1 MINNYEALD
10 LGRYMKIDKILHTP
24 AEEIDKQVQII
35 AVLADM
41 PEDKV
46 LLLPLADYSAMAKQT
61 AFLGTVCDPVKAD
74 GSPVVLDGLRLI
86 PTKDFTKINTAQY
99 VDFQTF
105 AKDFPGT
112 LPELLSCFLVPEGK
126 AYNDGYD
133 IAEVQKAVRTLNVP
147 TAIGLVGFFL
157 LSFSQSIAA
166 SVTSLEKEA
175 SRDRKKAKEWKKK
188 AKEIA
193 GLLQTLGAGLPI

>member
-147 TAIGLVGFFL
+147 TAIGLVAFFL
-157 LSFSQSIAA
+157 LSFSTSIAA

>member
-74 GSPVVLDGLRLI
+74 GSPVELNGLRLI

-133 IAEVQKAVRTLNVP
+133 IVEVQKAVRTLNVP
-147 TAIGLVGFFL
+147 TAIGLVAFFL
-157 LSFSQSIAA
+157 LSFSISIAD
-166 SVTSLEKEA
+166 SVTYLEKAA
-175 SRDRKKAKEWKKK
+175 SKDKKKAKEWKKK